1 MKIAIIGRKKD
12 TINYE
17 KFCAKLPAEPI
28 TTLSMGM
35 LPSCDAL
42 ILPGGGDITPA
53 FFGERNNGSRN
64 IDTELDIIQFQA
76 MEYCIRHHVP
86 VMGICKGMQVINV
99 AFGGTVLQDLTT
111 ASLHQYIGEDQYH
124 NTLIASNSFL
134 YDLYGKELVVNSA
147 HHQGLN
153 ILGQELLAIQWD
165 TRDNC
170 VEAIVHDTLPILG
183 LQWHPER
190 LDIKRTTATGDP
202 LLAYFSSLISAS
214 WS

>member
-1 MKIAIIGRKKD
+1 MKIAIVGRKKD
-12 TINYE
+12 TASYE
-17 KFCAKLPAEPI
+17 DFCTKIPAEPV
-28 TTLSMGM
+28 TTLSMGV

-53 FFGERNNGSRN
+53 FFGEHNNGSQN

-76 MEYCIRHHVP
+76 MDYCIRHHVP

-99 AFGGTVLQDLTT
+99 AFGGTISQDLPT

-124 NTLIASNSFL
+124 NTLVANGSFL
-134 YDLYGKELVVNSA
+134 FELYGKELVVNSA

-153 ILGQELLAIQWD
+153 LLGRELLAIQWGMD
-165 TRDNC
+165 DNC
-170 VEAIVHDTLPILG
+170 VEAIIHDTLPVIG

-190 LDIKRTTATGDP
+190 LDQKKALATAAP
-202 LLAYFSSLISAS
+202 LLSYFSSLI
-214 WS
+214 